1 MSIFHCYHVDPY
13 RKTPITCNKST
24 YSKEKEEGMILQVKF
39 SLTAKSKTSVTVGLL
54 VVWGG
59 GGVRFLKKHLY
70 IKKVKLRKH

>member
-39 SLTAKSKTSVTVGLL
+39 SLTVKSKTSVTVGLL

-59 GGVRFLKKHLY
+59 GVSFFKKAFIY
-70 IKKVKLRKH
+70 